1 MKRKRE
7 TQDLDF
13 IGLVHLTG
21 EKLRNAIRVAATVML
36 WSQWLDQSLVYLLCA
51 QETFMEMKF
60 PTATD
65 RQTEMEQLLPHPT
78 GSKAPLG
85 AAAQDLQSLGW
96 PEAF

>member
-1 MKRKRE
+1 
-7 TQDLDF
+7 
-13 IGLVHLTG
+13 
-21 EKLRNAIRVAATVML
+21 
-36 WSQWLDQSLVYLLCA
+36 
-51 QETFMEMKF
+51 MEMKF

-78 GSKAPLG
+78 GSKALLG